1 MVKTDSNN
9 ILKIVVILLVVG
21 IAYLIYVLYNKS
33 SSDSYSSDVLS
44 SVNISSSRV
53 QGGSPSSS
61 VFYSK
66 KSSPSVEQQNSQV
79 GHNGNMEPNGNEV
92 HSSSVSVR
100 HGVEGQPS
108 GLSNPIMQKINSL
121 RGNNIVG
128 GDNIEHF
135 SQNNEYE
142 VERNETAFPKD
153 QLTAQELLP
162 QDNNSL
168 WAQVNPEGEGSLKDR
183 NFLQSGYH
191 IGINTVGQTL
201 RNANLQLRSEP
212 PCPQVVVSPFLQS
225 TITPDTSR
233 RVFEV
238 GNCG

>member
-1 MVKTDSNN
+1 MVKTDSNS

-21 IAYLIYVLYNKS
+21 IAYLIYFLYNKS
-33 SSDSYSSDVLS
+33 SSSTVSYQSSESNVASLQNSEPS
-44 SVNISSSRV
+44 SEIYYSSSRNELPPQSNSRNV
-53 QGGSPSSS
+53 QSQNISIKTGMQGSPSGLENPVLNKMNTLSG
-61 VFYSK
+61 
-66 KSSPSVEQQNSQV
+66 NSI
-79 GHNGNMEPNGNEV
+79 NGENA
-92 HSSSVSVR
+92 
-100 HGVEGQPS
+100 
-108 GLSNPIMQKINSL
+108 
-121 RGNNIVG
+121 
-128 GDNIEHF
+128 IEHF
-135 SQNNEYE
+135 SQNSQFQE
-142 VERNETAFPKD
+142 ERNDTSFPKD

-168 WAQVNPEGEGSLKDR
+168 WAQVNPEGAGSLKDKS
-183 NFLQSGYH
+183 FIQSGYH

-238 GNCG
+238 GNCN